1 MRFRTVDADFCFACV
16 EGPGDLDKQNFL
28 MTWLECWLRF
38 EALGRNRRGAVV
50 FDVDDTLVDR
60 NEAPNEAVIHLYNTC
75 KEIGLRC
82 CIVTARPESIDN
94 RRMTVDMLRLNG
106 IDDWES
112 LYMMPHAKNVD
123 AVALSRF
130 KRQCRDDIETR
141 HRILANVGD
150 MWHDLV
156 RFPLHG
162 PIKVIEERPSKEC
175 AVLFPPMS
183 HGEVAVKLVAH
194 G

>member
-1 MRFRTVDADFCFACV
+1 MRFCSVEAPFCLARV
-16 EGPGDLDKQNFL
+16 EGAGFVEKQNFL

-38 EALGRNRRGAVV
+38 QATRPITGAVV
-50 FDVDDTLVDR
+50 FDIDGTLI
-60 NEAPNEAVIHLYNTC
+60 NESGQPNDSVVKLYHLC
-75 KEIGLRC
+75 EELRFPR
-82 CIVTARPESIDN
+82 CIVTARPETTQN
-94 RRMTVDMLRLNG
+94 RQETNFMLRKNG
-106 IDDWES
+106 VDGWES
-112 LYMMPHAKNVD
+112 LYMMPGMSHEVNISE
-123 AVALSRF
+123 LSAY

-162 PIKVIEERPSKEC
+162 PMLPLKVLEMREC
-175 AVLFPPMS
+175 AIFFPPMS
-183 HGEVAVKLVAH
+183 HGEVAVKLMAE